1 MNTMGIWFSS
11 TSVPRE
17 MRQAV
22 RVLAKTPGFTATVA
36 LTLALGIG
44 ANSAVFSAI
53 DAVLLRPLPFPNAD
67 RLVRIEQHSPKVSQT
82 FVAPVRLID
91 WARRNST
98 FQSITGYYSQDDS
111 ETSGDLPQRVKRAFV
126 ATRFLEVWGIAPQLG
141 RDFRPDEEHFGGPNG
156 ILISDRF
163 WRRRFNADPGVVGRT
178 LRLGGRSG
186 PIIGVMPASFA
197 FPDRDVDLWS
207 ASPMDAPFAQARQL
221 TWFTVIG
228 RLKPQTSLGQ
238 ARANMTAVQANLGR
252 EFPKTDAELSVDIQP
267 LKEITIAGVRQS
279 LWVLFGSVSLL
290 LLIACANTAA
300 LLLARGTQRQHEIS
314 IRHSLGASRAAI
326 VTHLMIETLT
336 LALAGAALGLLLAAG
351 AVWAF
356 HRFAASLPRVADIQL
371 DWRVLLYSLACAV
384 ATTILC
390 GFVPALRGAASSLS
404 ASIAQAGRTQVSSR
418 RPLQYALVGI
428 QVALALTLLAGA
440 GLLLRSFRELGRVSP
455 GFEPDHILAFQ
466 VTSSW
471 AETGSGLAQITK
483 RLLESIQA
491 TPGVEG
497 AAMSM
502 SLPGVPQQY
511 QTEVQLMEGRAE
523 TEPRIVAENRA
534 VSPDYFATLRIPV
547 LSGETCRISAGPP
560 SILVNRSFAAAY
572 LNGDAI
578 GKHLSVYPGIPPS
591 AIVGVVGDARE
602 AGINHEPGPTTYICY
617 QNAQPGSYF
626 LARTRSTPEFMT
638 ETIRRRI
645 HDIEPLRSVYDV
657 MPLSQHFDQ
666 AFSENRLR
674 TIVLSFFALTAVS
687 LACVGLYGMLNY
699 VVSLRRREVG
709 LRLALGARR
718 SEILRRFLLEGV
730 GVTLT
735 GSMAGMV
742 LAIAFGRLIAG
753 MLYGVSPWDIKTLG
767 AVAAGILLVATL
779 ASAMPAFRASRVE
792 PMQVLREE

>member
-1 MNTMGIWFSS
+1 MGIWFSS
-11 TSVPRE
+11 TSVPHE
-17 MRQAV
+17 MRHAV
-22 RVLAKTPGFTATVA
+22 RVLAKTPGFTATVV

-67 RLVRIEQHSPKVSQT
+67 RLVRIEQRSPKVSQT
-82 FVAPVRLID
+82 FVAPIRLID

-111 ETSGDLPQRVKRAFV
+111 ETSGDLPERVKRAFV
-126 ATRFLEVWGIAPQLG
+126 ARRFLEVWGIAPQLG
-141 RDFRPDEEHFGGPNG
+141 RDFRPDEEHFGGPSA

-163 WRRRFNADPGVVGRT
+163 WRRRFNADPGVVGRS

-207 ASPMDAPFAQARQL
+207 PSPMDAPFAQARQL

-228 RLKPQTSLGQ
+228 RLKQQTSIEQ
-238 ARANMTAVQANLGR
+238 ARANMAAVQANLGR

-290 LLIACANTAA
+290 LLIACANIAA

-336 LALAGAALGLLLAAG
+336 LALAGAVLGLLLAAG

-356 HRFAASLPRVADIQL
+356 HRFATSMPRVAGIQL

-390 GFVPALRGAASSLS
+390 GFLPALRGATSSLS
-404 ASIAQAGRTQVSSR
+404 GSIAQAGRTQVSSR

-466 VTSSW
+466 ITSSW
-471 AETGSGLAQITK
+471 AETGPGLAQITK
-483 RLLESIQA
+483 RLLESMQA

-547 LSGETCRISAGPP
+547 LSGETCRIGVGPP
-560 SILVNRSFAAAY
+560 NILVNRSFAAAY

-626 LARTRSTPEFMT
+626 LLRTRSAPEFMT

-645 HDIEPLRSVYDV
+645 HEIEPLRSVYDV
-657 MPLSQHFDQ
+657 MPLPEHFDQ

-674 TIVLSFFALTAVS
+674 TILLSFFAFTAVS

-718 SEILRRFLLEGV
+718 SEILRRFLWEGV
-730 GVTLT
+730 GVTLA
-735 GSMAGMV
+735 GSVAGIV

-753 MLYGVSPWDIKTLG
+753 MLYGVSPWDFKTLG

-779 ASAMPAFRASRVE
+779 ASAMPSVRASRVE